1 MWGPTK
7 GRGPR
12 NYHLLP
18 PFSVGLAVISGSL
31 LQSNLCRDRD
41 VALYTYSNC
50 DGDPLIPSSFNSF
63 LVDPYIT
70 LHFLKCFFTL
80 VLLIVKCIKDLTR
93 LLDKRGKE
101 LKTWQ
106 KQLLM
111 IF

>member
-1 MWGPTK
+1 MICCNVGPQELSPAT
-7 GRGPR
+7 
-12 NYHLLP
+12 

-63 LVDPYIT
+63 WWIPT
-70 LHFLKCFFTL
+70 LLH
-80 VLLIVKCIKDLTR
+80 
-93 LLDKRGKE
+93 
-101 LKTWQ
+101 
-106 KQLLM
+106 

>member
-18 PFSVGLAVISGSL
+18 LFSVGLTAISGSL

-50 DGDPLIPSSFNSF
+50 DGDPLIPPSFNSF
-63 LVDPYIT
+63 WWIPT
-70 LHFLKCFFTL
+70 LLH
-80 VLLIVKCIKDLTR
+80 
-93 LLDKRGKE
+93 
-101 LKTWQ
+101 
-106 KQLLM
+106 

>member
-63 LVDPYIT
+63 WWIPTLLYIFYT
-70 LHFLKCFFTL
+70 SVYYGMEYLMLLEVTGKSLHIGSLS
-80 VLLIVKCIKDLTR
+80 VN
-93 LLDKRGKE
+93 
-101 LKTWQ
+101 
-106 KQLLM
+106 
-111 IF
+111 